1 MPRVRSVAAIQ
12 TNLPAASRQRLNVIG
27 TLAVSLFLLIPHFLR
42 RNYPDA
48 YCSFWQRL
56 GKVTSPRSILVY
68 AASVLS
74 TVILIAFEVWRW
86 PELQERLNSPLLQL
100 VASVFVVVGTLVGL
114 FVISR
119 RLAQ

>member
-1 MPRVRSVAAIQ
+1 MAQLGSYVTGMLV
-12 TNLPAASRQRLNVIG
+12 G
-27 TLAVSLFLLIPHFLR
+27 TLTVSLFLLIPHFLR
-42 RNYPDA
+42 RTYPDA
-48 YCSFWQRL
+48 YRGFWQRL

-74 TVILIAFEVWRW
+74 TVILIAFGVWRW